1 MRSLSM
7 YFTFVIASCSFSSAA
22 VVGSI
27 SAYVFCTWLISS
39 CRRFWLRVILRSE
52 SPATPSSSERSLEG
66 NRLAASFELGLRFG
80 FVFPLDTP
88 SGLFREPTAPPT
100 PSPPA
105 GVFPASPMGLPP
117 GIGSLEM
124 RSRVTHWSS
133 RRFSPS

>member
-27 SAYVFCTWLISS
+27 SAYVFWTWLISS

-52 SPATPSSSERSLEG
+52 SPATPSSNERSFEG
-66 NRLAASFELGLRFG
+66 SRLAASFELGFRFG
-80 FVFPLDTP
+80 FVLALDTP
-88 SGLFREPTAPPT
+88 SGLFREPTTDP

-105 GVFPASPMGLPP
+105 GVPPASPIGLPP
-117 GIGSLEM
+117 GMGSLEM